1 MPGIVNQEWLNQN
14 AGRAYPF
21 SENMSL
27 EAQTATGELLGV
39 SLPNYVVVD
48 MAVSIPAP
56 ASSQAGMLMYLSKF
70 AHVGNLAT
78 FVITPMT
85 GVGGSFTVAVDM
97 STHVANTA
105 YEMRGTGDI
114 FDARG
119 WLVVGDLS
127 RLKDDLPEGMYEF
140 TPVTALFEPATVRMM
155 LRGVRSISV
164 LSGEV
169 ESAPIYGHVKL
180 VAGANMRL
188 RYDGETNSIVFDAD
202 PSSGYVEEC
211 ECDDVKENVVKSING
226 VAVER
231 VTLEAGDCI
240 SIDTSGNTIR
250 ISDTCSKPCCGCE
263 ELNYLLDSL
272 KLVEH
277 GLAQLETF
285 AENLSER
292 VNTFVANYLLSR

>member
-27 EAQTATGELLGV
+27 EAETATGVKLGV
-39 SLPNYVVVD
+39 VLPNYVVVD
-48 MAVSIPAP
+48 MVVSIPSP
-56 ASSQAGMLMYLSKF
+56 KTSQAGMLMYLSKF

-78 FVITPMT
+78 FVITPMI
-85 GVGGSFTVAVDM
+85 GIVGSFTVAVDM

-105 YEMRGTGDI
+105 YEMRGTGDM
-114 FDARG
+114 FDSRG

-127 RLKDDLPEGMYEF
+127 KLKDDLPEGMYEF
-140 TPVTALFEPATVRMM
+140 TPRSALFEPATVRML

-164 LSGEV
+164 VSGEV

-180 VAGANMRL
+180 VAGSNMRL

-202 PSSGYVEEC
+202 PASGYVEEC
-211 ECDDVKENVVKSING
+211 ECDEVSENVVKSING
-226 VAVER
+226 VAVED
-231 VTLEAGDCI
+231 VTIEAGDCI
-240 SIDTSGNTIR
+240 SIDTSGNTIK

-277 GLAQLETF
+277 GLTQLETF

-292 VNTFVANYLLSR
+292 VNTFVSNYLMSR